1 MGWPTP
7 AAALKAA
14 EQLGQAPHFEIS
26 RGVEQA
32 CEHSLERTLQVIA
45 GQTECD
51 QRVIMRPDRA
61 VVVRHWIVA
70 RFRVGNGANP
80 PPGKKFWPQQTVG
93 HLDGSVKPG
102 DTGEQNLAGIGA
114 ADSAGLLVPVER
126 QRVRA
131 QLRTP
136 EARVESLGELI
147 GFSLEEP
154 RALGP
159 AEPFGAAR
167 QNLLGAVHVPL
178 HLRYRDW
185 ALSKAPVGMKNR
197 IL

>member
-1 MGWPTP
+1 
-7 AAALKAA
+7 
-14 EQLGQAPHFEIS
+14 
-26 RGVEQA
+26 
-32 CEHSLERTLQVIA
+32 
-45 GQTECD
+45 
-51 QRVIMRPDRA
+51 
-61 VVVRHWIVA
+61 
-70 RFRVGNGANP
+70 
-80 PPGKKFWPQQTVG
+80 WPQQTVG

-114 ADSAGLLVPVER
+114 ADSSGLLVPVER

-185 ALSKAPVGMKNR
+185 ALSKAPVGMKKSRPLNPSSLDWR
-197 IL
+197 APARLRGNIRESRRHRGRRDRRSRRAPLRWP